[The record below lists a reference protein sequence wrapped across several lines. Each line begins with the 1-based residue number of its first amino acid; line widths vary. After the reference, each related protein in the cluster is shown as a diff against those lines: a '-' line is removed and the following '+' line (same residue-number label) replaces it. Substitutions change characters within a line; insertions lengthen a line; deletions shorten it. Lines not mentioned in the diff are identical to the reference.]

1 MSIGSMT
8 LRFAS
13 LPHGHSVHQASLEFV
28 LLDAA
33 EQEEP
38 YTVGVTADVDVLG
51 PRVHVRG
58 AVAGTARA
66 ACHRCLG
73 PFDRP
78 VTAEFEI
85 TLQRGQKGEPDENFV
100 SISDNEVEYDLAPH
114 VREAVLLEEP
124 IQLLCGPDCR
134 GLCAQCGA
142 DLNQGPCGCTPH
154 VDPRWAPLEDLRRR
168 T

>member
-1 MSIGSMT
+1 MSNGSMT

-13 LPHGHSVHQASLEFV
+13 LPRGHSTHQGHLEFV

-33 EQEEP
+33 EETEP
-38 YTVGVTADVDVLG
+38 HRVDVTAAVDVLG

-58 AVAGTARA
+58 AVEGKARST
-66 ACHRCLG
+66 CHRCLAG
-73 PFDRP
+73 FDRP
-78 VTAEFEI
+78 VAVAFECTIERGGAAE
-85 TLQRGQKGEPDENFV
+85 TDENFI
-100 SISDNEVEYDLAPH
+100 SLSDNEVEYDLAPH

-142 DLNQGPCGCTPH
+142 DLNQGPCACRAH

>member
-1 MSIGSMT
+1 MSNAPVT

-13 LPHGHSVHQASLEFV
+13 LPHGHSTLRGHLEFV

-33 EQEEP
+33 EEAEP
-38 YTVGVTADVDVLG
+38 HAVDVTAAVDVLG
-51 PRVHVRG
+51 ARVHVRG
-58 AVAGTARA
+58 EIAGRARST
-66 ACHRCLG
+66 CHRCLQA
-73 PFDRP
+73 FDRP
-78 VTAEFEI
+78 VAAEFEVTI
-85 TLQRGQKGEPDENFV
+85 QRGARGETDESFV